1 MNARLVPLAAVSA
14 FGLLVLTGCVAN
26 APAGSAGASLTVDS
40 SADACTVS
48 AEEAPAG
55 NLSFSITNSGDQVTE
70 FYLLADDGLR
80 IDGEAENI
88 GQGLTRDLVMQLA
101 AGEYVT
107 ACKPGMTGD
116 GIGKAGFIVTASDQV
131 VAVDDDL
138 EAQIE
143 TANVN
148 DASSVRDQ
156 VAQLVT
162 GTDWHA
168 IEKDLWP
175 ADAEAGFLAYPA
187 AERRRL
193 ADRLMQDTATLNE
206 EVQTL
211 SFTLSQQTNGAIG
224 LLDEVATGKVTGEEE
239 FWSHTDLWDF
249 QANVDGAAVLY
260 AGVRDILVDKD
271 AARAD
276 SLDTEFAA
284 LQTLLDAQRVG
295 DGFTLY
301 TELSEAEIKALAR
314 QVNTLG
320 EPLNQ
325 RTATLVL

>member
-1 MNARLVPLAAVSA
+1 
-14 FGLLVLTGCVAN
+14 
-26 APAGSAGASLTVDS
+26 
-40 SADACTVS
+40 
-48 AEEAPAG
+48 
-55 NLSFSITNSGDQVTE
+55 
-70 FYLLADDGLR
+70 
-80 IDGEAENI
+80 
-88 GQGLTRDLVMQLA
+88 MQLA

-168 IEKDLWP
+168 IEKDPWP

-211 SFTLSQQTNGAIG
+211 SCTLSQQTNGAIG
-224 LLDEVATGKVTGEEE
+224 LFDEVATGKVATGKVTDEEE
-239 FWSHTDLWDF
+239 FWSHTDLRDF

-260 AGVRDILVDKD
+260 AGVRDILGDKD

-276 SLDTEFAA
+276 SLDSEFAA

-295 DGFTLY
+295 DGFTPY
-301 TELSEAEIKALAR
+301 TELSEAEIKALTD
-314 QVNTLG
+314 QVNALG